1 MGRKHYRR
9 MRRNDANYTYLK
21 AYLNAVKQ
29 QSGCIRCGERNAVCL
44 DYHHIDPTQK
54 RFHLGNIRGRSL
66 KEIDEEI
73 SKCVVV
79 CANCHRKLHA
89 GLFTL

>member
-1 MGRKHYRR
+1 MGRRRYRR
-9 MRRNDANYTYLK
+9 YRQNVNYTYIKAHLMALK
-21 AYLNAVKQ
+21 KE
-29 QSGCIRCGERNAVCL
+29 SGCIRCGERDASCL
-44 DYHHIDPTQK
+44 DYHHVDPTQK
-54 RFHLGNIRGRSL
+54 VFHLGDVRGRSL

-73 SKCVVV
+73 KKCVVV